1 MAKIAIIKST
11 FNEEIVDKMIVEIE
25 KLGFEFD
32 IIIVPGAYEIPIAL
46 AEKAD
51 SYDYMACVGCLI
63 KGETKHFDVI
73 ADSIAKQILEI
84 SIDKKTP
91 IGFGVI
97 TALNRAQAEKRTH
110 LGKQAI
116 LAAKLTWE
124 ELYGKNN

>member
-1 MAKIAIIKST
+1 MVKIGIVKST
-11 FNEEIVDKMIVEIE
+11 FNEDIVDKMIVEIE
-25 KLGFEFD
+25 KLGFDFD
-32 IIIVPGAYEIPIAL
+32 IIEVPGAYELPLAL

-51 SYDYMACVGCLI
+51 SYDFMACVGCLI

-73 ADSIAKQILEI
+73 ADAITKQILEI

-97 TALNRAQAEKRTH
+97 TALSREQAEKRTH

-116 LAAKLTWE
+116 LAAKAVYQE
-124 ELYGKNN
+124 IYE